1 MKEIIF
7 IFNLLVLFSWGGN
20 GVYAQVP
27 QKISEEYRTLDREL
41 YKDECG
47 GMSYEVLRG
56 KYLEKL
62 TRLKEQADALMST
75 RSGDDKT
82 QEKKELVKCLKRMEN
97 DIFKLTTAQE
107 LLKQPRTKLVAD
119 SLRAT
124 TQDSEGYKKSSQIME
139 NYQNTLIREVLDRY
153 LGENNDKIRRAAV
166 DSVFTIMRALRT
178 VPRKPVK
185 KTIKLSNGM
194 MKSPH
199 PVYAISALGIE

>member
-1 MKEIIF
+1 MKEMIF
-7 IFNLLVLFSWGGN
+7 IFSLLVLLSWGTN

-27 QKISEEYRTLDREL
+27 QEISEEYRALDREL
-41 YKDECG
+41 YKDERG
-47 GMSYEVLRG
+47 GMSYEALRG

-62 TRLKEQADALMST
+62 TRLKEQADALMNIQT
-75 RSGDDKT
+75 GDVKT
-82 QEKKELVKCLKRMEN
+82 EEKKELVKCLKRMEN
-97 DIFKLTTAQE
+97 NIFKLTTAQE

-124 TQDSEGYKKSSQIME
+124 TQDSEGYTKSSQIMR
-139 NYQNTLIREVLDRY
+139 NYQNTLMREVLDRY
-153 LGENNDKIRRAAV
+153 PGKSNDKIRRAAV

-194 MKSPH
+194 MKAGH
-199 PVYAISALGIE
+199 LVYAISALGD

>member
-7 IFNLLVLFSWGGN
+7 IFSLLVLLSWGGN

-27 QKISEEYRTLDREL
+27 QKISAEYRALDREL
-41 YKDECG
+41 YKDERG
-47 GMSYEVLRG
+47 GMSYEALRG

-62 TRLKEQADALMST
+62 TRLKEKAYALMST
-75 RSGDDKT
+75 RSGEDKT
-82 QEKKELVKCLKRMEN
+82 EEKKELVKCLTSMEN

-124 TQDSEGYKKSSQIME
+124 TQDSEGLKKSSKIME
-139 NYQNTLIREVLDRY
+139 NYRNTLIREALDRY
-153 LGENNDKIRRAAV
+153 PGESNDKIRRAAV

-185 KTIKLSNGM
+185 KTIKLSNGVM
-194 MKSPH
+194 TFSKQGS
-199 PVYAISALGIE
+199 

>member
-7 IFNLLVLFSWGGN
+7 TFSLLVLLSWGN
-20 GVYAQVP
+20 DGVYAQAP
-27 QKISEEYRTLDREL
+27 QEISKEYRALDREL

-47 GMSYEVLRG
+47 GMSYEALRG

-75 RSGDDKT
+75 RVSDDKT
-82 QEKKELVKCLKRMEN
+82 EEKKELVKCRKRMEN
-97 DIFKLTTAQE
+97 DIFKLTAAQE

-139 NYQNTLIREVLDRY
+139 NYRNTLIREVLDRY
-153 LGENNDKIRRAAV
+153 PGESNDKIRRAAV
-166 DSVFTIMRALRT
+166 DSVFIIMKALRT

-185 KTIKLSNGM
+185 KTIRFC
-194 MKSPH
+194 
-199 PVYAISALGIE
+199 